1 MLTRRRF
8 WGLGVFA
15 TVGGTT
21 SVVAAKAA
29 GRNPNVVYHL
39 ADLDKASSVL
49 GNIRNH
55 FAGVG
60 EEPVEI
66 VLIVHGGA
74 LRAFHGSSAALDI
87 TEALQELVE
96 NHQLRLLACSNT
108 MRAMGTTVIDLLP
121 GFRAVESGV
130 VAIAQLQTQGY
141 VYIRP

>member
-8 WGLGVFA
+8 WRLGVL
-15 TVGGTT
+15 TTMGGTT
-21 SVVAAKAA
+21 SVVYAKSDR
-29 GRNPNVVYHL
+29 RNPNVVYHL
-39 ADLDKASSVL
+39 SDLEKASSVL

-66 VLIVHGGA
+66 ALVVHGGA
-74 LRAFHGSSAALDI
+74 LRAFLGSSAALEIAD
-87 TEALQELVE
+87 ALQELIE
-96 NHQLRLLACSNT
+96 NHRLRLFACSNT
-108 MRAMGTTVIDLLP
+108 MRAMGTSVTDLLP

-130 VAIAQLQTQGY
+130 VAIAQLQTAGY